1 MPLAPFARRWRLL
14 AVLCL
19 LAAAV
24 ASPVSAQGERN
35 PVMYILMG
43 DHYFLPASVTVR
55 PRTTVVWINE
65 SASVHRVRS
74 ALWDS
79 GPLLPGQAFWRTFD
93 VPGEYWFTDP
103 TFSDAGMNGYITVQ
117 AGETVATRTPV
128 RPPATPTPTRP
139 PASPTPAA
147 TPRPAATPAPA
158 PTPRAL
164 VPAEVPAAMP
174 APPAPVEADGPAD
187 SSAAVAGPEAPVE
200 VDGPADA
207 PAALPV
213 PEARDLPLLGKLAV

>member
-1 MPLAPFARRWRLL
+1 
-14 AVLCL
+14 L

-103 TFSDAGMNGYITVQ
+103 TFSAAGMNGYITVQ

-147 TPRPAATPAPA
+147 TPAPAA
-158 PTPRAL
+158 TPRAL
-164 VPAEVPAAMP
+164 VPAEVPAALP

>member
-103 TFSDAGMNGYITVQ
+103 TFSAAGMNGYITVQ

-147 TPRPAATPAPA
+147 TPAPAA
-158 PTPRAL
+158 TPRAL
-164 VPAEVPAAMP
+164 VPAEVPAALP